1 MPRSLSFAM
10 ILTLFAAFSAA
21 AQSQDRGAPAPP
33 AETKK
38 PKKVWTNENLSG
50 ANGAVSV
57 VGDPKNNPKP
67 ASSKPANAQYVAS
80 VRKQLDKLQGEI
92 ADIERQLLDLKNFS
106 EGEPSTSA
114 SGVKLNKSEE
124 LQRRQTLDV
133 REWHQTQQELRA
145 RAHRGPNARLCGTR
159 RKTLSPKSTHS
170 STKPARKA
178 TRPASCAESRAPRG
192 ALPVLG

>member
-10 ILTLFAAFSAA
+10 ILTLFAAFSPA

-57 VGDPKNNPKP
+57 VGDLKNKPKP

-114 SGVKLNKSEE
+114 SGVKLNKSYERE
-124 LQRRQTLDV
+124 PIEVQMRALQDKKKDLVSKIDALLDEA
-133 REWHQTQQELRA
+133 RKKGIESSELR
-145 RAHRGPNARLCGTR
+145 
-159 RKTLSPKSTHS
+159 
-170 STKPARKA
+170 
-178 TRPASCAESRAPRG
+178 
-192 ALPVLG
+192 